1 MTEPNLTAARVLED
15 ARLICAVPAPPFAEG
30 ERGRLVTEL
39 FGQAGLEAGT
49 DATGNVIA
57 WLGPPAEPAAVFA
70 AHLDTVFAAGTPIEF
85 SEADG
90 RLSAPGIGDNSLGVA
105 ALLHLARFLGER
117 PVARAVALVATV
129 GEEGLGDLRGAKAL
143 LEHLECRAFVA
154 VEGQALDS
162 ITVAGVGSIRLRVT
176 IGGPGGHPWGNRDHA
191 NAAHGLLLRLATA
204 LGELRSPDLALNV
217 NVLAAGTA
225 INVLPD
231 TASADIDL
239 RAEDD
244 RTLRVAAE
252 RLIEIVSIQE
262 PQLTVSVEQL
272 GHRPGGRIAEDDPLI
287 EAARRARVAA
297 GLSPAVEEASSTD
310 ANAAHGRGI
319 PAITVGVSTGG
330 NAHRL
335 DDYVDIAP
343 VAGGLRS
350 LEELALELSR

>member
-1 MTEPNLTAARVLED
+1 
-15 ARLICAVPAPPFAEG
+15 
-30 ERGRLVTEL
+30 
-39 FGQAGLEAGT
+39 
-49 DATGNVIA
+49 
-57 WLGPPAEPAAVFA
+57 VFA

-85 SEADG
+85 TEADG

-117 PVARAVALVATV
+117 PVAGAIALVATV

-143 LEHLECRAFVA
+143 LEHMDCRAFVA
-154 VEGQALDS
+154 IEGQALDS

-191 NAAHGLLLRLATA
+191 NAAHGLLVRLAAA
-204 LGELRSPDLALNV
+204 LAELPSPELALNV
-217 NVLAAGTA
+217 NVLTAGTA

-244 RTLRVAAE
+244 RILQTAAK
-252 RLIEIVSIQE
+252 RLIEIVSVEE
-262 PQLTVSVEQL
+262 PQLTVSIEQL
-272 GHRPGGRIAEDDPLI
+272 GHRPAGRIAEDHPLV
-287 EAARRARVAA
+287 EAARRARVTA

-343 VAGGLRS
+343 ISGGLRS
-350 LEELALELSR
+350 LEALAVELSR